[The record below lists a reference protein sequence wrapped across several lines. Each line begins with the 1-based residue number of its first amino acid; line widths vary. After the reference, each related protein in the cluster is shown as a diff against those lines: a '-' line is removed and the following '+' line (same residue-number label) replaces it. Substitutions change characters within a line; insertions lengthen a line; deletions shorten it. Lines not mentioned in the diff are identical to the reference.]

1 MSAVSSTAYAMVS
14 ALPAGFPLAASTVQR
29 HRAPRIAHRGVHA

>member
-14 ALPAGFPLAASTVQR
+14 ALPAGFPLADPPPKLTDAGQ
-29 HRAPRIAHRGVHA
+29 